1 MNAYTHTHTL
11 PHALTHTCSLA
22 LVHDI
27 DALNISRRKPHLV
40 DDFLTHFIYTFV
52 AVSDDF
58 FVVMFAPAWCMRV

>member
-1 MNAYTHTHTL
+1 
-11 PHALTHTCSLA
+11 

-58 FVVMFAPAWCMRV
+58 FVVMFAPAWCMRE